1 MKRMMNENSQLQLL
15 RNLINNQTMKYVTVV
30 GKSML
35 PILIPN
41 EKVYISPYNINIDL
55 SIGKIIIF
63 FKDNKLI
70 IHRIIKVGKEYVIT
84 KGDNSPCDDG
94 IIFKNMILAV
104 ADYRKVNLIDRLN
117 LFIYYLKKHKLKKAF
132 SIITHGKYNI

>member
-1 MKRMMNENSQLQLL
+1 MNENSQLQLL

-35 PILIPN
+35 PVLIPN

-55 SIGKIIIF
+55 SIGNIIIF

-84 KGDNSPCDDG
+84 KGDNSPSDDG
-94 IIFKNMILAV
+94 IIYKNMILAV
-104 ADYRKVNLIDRLN
+104 ADYRKTNLIDRLN
-117 LFIYYLKKHKLKKAF
+117 LFVNYLKKHKLKKAF
-132 SIITHGKYNI
+132 SIITYGKYSI